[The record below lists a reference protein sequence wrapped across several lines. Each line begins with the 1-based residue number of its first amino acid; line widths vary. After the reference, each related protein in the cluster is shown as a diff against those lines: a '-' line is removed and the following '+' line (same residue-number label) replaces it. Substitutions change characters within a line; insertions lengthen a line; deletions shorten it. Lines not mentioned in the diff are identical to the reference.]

1 MKMHARWL
9 IFGGIII
16 TFVSL
21 FPIIA
26 GQLNCAVKNRVYLRL
41 DKAEY
46 TVEEK
51 PVLKI
56 INCSPN
62 AITFGYAYSMEK
74 MIDGEWVEVP
84 AIRRNESWAW
94 PAILIGYAPGGVYRQ
109 SIDLS
114 GFDPGEYRVCKTIED
129 EATENSR
136 TLKTEFKVIK

>member
-1 MKMHARWL
+1 LKMHARWL

-16 TFVSL
+16 AFVSL
-21 FPIIA
+21 FPTIA
-26 GQLNCAVKNRVYLRL
+26 GLLNCAVKNGVHLRL

-62 AITFGYAYSMEK
+62 RFTFGHAYSMEK
-74 MIDGEWVEVP
+74 MIDEEWVEVP
-84 AIRRNESWAW
+84 AIRRNEEWAW
-94 PAILIGYAPGGVYRQ
+94 LAWLRVLPPGGVYRQ
-109 SIDLS
+109 LIDLS
-114 GFDPGEYRVCKTIED
+114 GFDPGEYRVCKTIKE

-136 TLKTEFKVIK
+136 TLKTGFKVIQ